1 MLLAISRSG
10 NGLMLRKQYFAKSV
24 KESCQT
30 FSYFWKS
37 NAFPVHITLYITWIH
52 RSSVLIY
59 QKNLVKLFPYLWE
72 LNCLYPP
79 ARLLFAFLCT
89 FLRSAVQLFGFLPQP
104 SPWKVSSQYRNGS
117 NGFPWI
123 EYGDSRYFADT
134 WRAEAAPR
142 LYLRS
147 VKLSIMAS

>member
-37 NAFPVHITLYITWIH
+37 NAFPVHTSLYLDPSFIC
-52 RSSVLIY
+52 SNLS
-59 QKNLVKLFPYLWE
+59 KNLVKLFPYLWE

-117 NGFPWI
+117 NGFPRI

-134 WRAEAAPR
+134 WRAEAPPR